1 MWRKIL
7 NIISWVFLAAYLG
20 VSIWFTEGHLKQQT
34 FKAVRVIVA
43 DSLESRF
50 IQAADV
56 TGILAGKGIRIA
68 GSQIESLNR
77 DLVKSTVKM
86 VPGVK
91 DALVYST
98 PGGVLFI
105 TVWQRKPIMRYVST
119 FVSFYIDADGKEMP
133 LSDRYSAP
141 VMMVTGAGDH
151 KFLIDSLFDVVNYIS
166 GDRFLNSLISEI
178 QVMPDHTLEL
188 VPRVGDNRI
197 FFGDAGEYEWKLT
210 KLKVFYDQALPNVG
224 WDKYSK
230 INLAYSNQVVAR
242 KWTKEQRMERDS
254 IRMVR
259 DTMGEGER
267 RKAKEEREIQDKK
280 TLRL

>member
-7 NIISWVFLAAYLG
+7 NIVSWAILAAYLG
-20 VSIWFTEGHLKQQT
+20 VSLWFTEGHLRQQT
-34 FKAVRVIVA
+34 FKAVRVVVA

-50 IQAADV
+50 IQASDV
-56 TGILAGKGIRIA
+56 TDILSGKGIRIV

-77 DLVKSTVKM
+77 DQVKSTVET

-98 PGGVLFI
+98 PGGILFI
-105 TVWQRKPIMRYVST
+105 TVWQRKPVMRYVST
-119 FVSFYIDADGKEMP
+119 YVSFYIDSEGKEMP
-133 LSDRYSAP
+133 ISDRYSAP

-151 KFLIDSLFDVVNYIS
+151 KFLIDSLFEVVNYIIR
-166 GDRFLNSLISEI
+166 DRFLNSLVSEI
-178 QVMPDHTLEL
+178 QVFPDHTLEL

-197 FFGDAGEYEWKLT
+197 FFGNAGDYKWKLD

-242 KWTKEQRMERDS
+242 KWTKAQRMERDS

-259 DTMGEGER
+259 DTLGGGER
-267 RKAKEEREIQDKK
+267 KKAKEEREKMK
-280 TLRL
+280 ERV